1 MAVLEFD
8 LNDPAFRSDPYP
20 TYDHLRTTDPVRY
33 REDRDDWV
41 LTRHA
46 DVLTVLRHDRFGHQ
60 PLPPAMAEPPMGK
73 AVGLGAGAFRR
84 VHVRQRARHL
94 QLQWMLFHDPPTHT
108 VLRSL
113 FQDSFTPP
121 KMEAWRETI
130 EGLADEL
137 VAGVAGREEV
147 DVILDLAY
155 PLPAMVIA
163 EVFGLPRKDWAN
175 FRAWT
180 RALAPAL
187 DEHAGTMGREGARQ
201 AMLAFTEYFEDVI
214 RQRRSQPQPDLF
226 TKVMQAAGPTGLS
239 DDQLIANVAFV
250 FLAGQE
256 SVQHLVGNSLMALWT
271 HPDQLRRLQDDPTLI
286 GSAVEELARFDT
298 PVQLT
303 SRMALDDV
311 EVGGRTIRRG
321 QTVLLSIGAAN
332 RDPAKFDDPGTLDI
346 TRSPNPHLAFSGGPH
361 YCLGAA
367 LARLEA
373 RAMLGA
379 ILRRYPDIHLTGP
392 PPVRFD
398 HFLVRG
404 YRALP
409 AVAGAAPGGPL
420 PARRRQP
427 AERVGSGPAVAL
439 GQGGEDEV
447 PRRQAVLAPLVGR
460 HQALVRAAADAV
472 GHPLG
477 QGLVVGGRPARC

>member
-1 MAVLEFD
+1 M
-8 LNDPAFRSDPYP
+8 
-20 TYDHLRTTDPVRY
+20 
-33 REDRDDWV
+33 
-41 LTRHA
+41 
-46 DVLTVLRHDRFGHQ
+46 
-60 PLPPAMAEPPMGK
+60 
-73 AVGLGAGAFRR
+73 
-84 VHVRQRARHL
+84 
-94 QLQWMLFHDPPTHT
+94 
-108 VLRSL
+108 
-113 FQDSFTPP
+113 
-121 KMEAWRETI
+121 
-130 EGLADEL
+130 
-137 VAGVAGREEV
+137 
-147 DVILDLAY
+147 ILDLAY

-163 EVFGLPRKDWAN
+163 EVFGLPRKDWAT

-187 DEHAGTMGREGARQ
+187 DEHAGTMGSEGARQ
-201 AMLAFTEYFEDVI
+201 ALLAFTEYFEDVI

-226 TKVMQAAGPTGLS
+226 TKVVQAAGPTGLS

-311 EVGGRTIRRG
+311 EVGGSTIRRG

-332 RDPAKFDDPGTLDI
+332 RDPAKFDDPATLDI

-367 LARLEA
+367 LARLDA

-409 AVAGAAPGGPL
+409 AALGPL
-420 PARRRQP
+420 LGRRWR
-427 AERVGSGPAVAL
+427 AGPAAAQACPGLRVPSAADGSVRGLPVAL
-439 GQGGEDEV
+439 GQGGQDQV

-477 QGLVVGGRPARC
+477 QGLVVGGRPAGVDLEPVVGPAHGVGGGGGHPQIMPDGDRSGLRRAVDHGAPAEGRGQGHGGRLELGHHDAHRPVRPGALVDASPAPSPAPPRPRSSRTRSRARRRRSSVNVRVRPSAPTV